1 MLSSPA
7 AWSIHSILK
16 AGGFTA
22 FSDKL
27 CFLVGYFFGIMESE
41 KQIAHPSLLRKDQL
55 KGTVMNLKLSEKQL
69 FMLKDVARFN
79 YKKYPY
85 RAMPAME
92 IEIRDFRI
100 MSALLRKE
108 LVEYPAVLDH
118 LGFPDMRIDCIRI
131 TEKGIT
137 VLKQCKK

>member
-1 MLSSPA
+1 M
-7 AWSIHSILK
+7 I
-16 AGGFTA
+16 
-22 FSDKL
+22 
-27 CFLVGYFFGIMESE
+27 V
-41 KQIAHPSLLRKDQL
+41 
-55 KGTVMNLKLSEKQL
+55 KLSEKQI
-69 FMLKDVARFN
+69 FMLKDVAKFN

>member
-1 MLSSPA
+1 M
-7 AWSIHSILK
+7 
-16 AGGFTA
+16 F
-22 FSDKL
+22 FNKL
-27 CFLVGYFFGIMESE
+27 CFLVGYFFWYNGIR
-41 KQIAHPSLLRKDQL
+41 KQMAHPSILLKDQL
-55 KGTVMNLKLSEKQL
+55 RETTMIVKLSEKQI
-69 FMLKDVARFN
+69 FMLKDVAKFN